1 MAGLSLK
8 PQDKKMDETPSQEE
22 VSLRQLPKILFGQVV
37 KAAVSARSEQDQ
49 DMAPPPE
56 EVPGDENEDE
66 EMAPPPEEVPGDEN
80 EDEEEDEEM
89 NSQQNVGSKRGRSRE
104 STPEQRNKRVCN
116 PDNDNLGT
124 RALRRN
130 TEGYPLFSP
139 GPEIG
144 D

>member
-1 MAGLSLK
+1 
-8 PQDKKMDETPSQEE
+8 
-22 VSLRQLPKILFGQVV
+22 
-37 KAAVSARSEQDQ
+37 
-49 DMAPPPE
+49 
-56 EVPGDENEDE
+56 
-66 EMAPPPEEVPGDEN
+66 
-80 EDEEEDEEM
+80 M
-89 NSQQNVGSKRGRSRE
+89 NSQQNIGSKRGRSRE

-130 TEGYPLFSP
+130 TEGNPLFSP